1 MHEKHRELLLKT
13 AEGDI
18 VSFQKLYVAFCDRVF
33 NTAISHLQ
41 NQQDAEETTQDVFIE
56 IFRSAGNFKYD
67 STVSTWIYRIAVN
80 KCLDR
85 LRYQKRKK
93 RFALVASIF
102 GIDGSLKHD
111 KAGFE
116 HPGTTLENKDKS
128 VFIFKAIDLLP
139 EQQKTAFVLAFIEQL
154 PRQEIAD
161 VMNLSL
167 KATESLLQR
176 AKVSLRKEL
185 AVFYEQEKD

>member
-116 HPGTTLENKDKS
+116 HRELHSRTKTR
-128 VFIFKAIDLLP
+128 VFSF
-139 EQQKTAFVLAFIEQL
+139 
-154 PRQEIAD
+154 
-161 VMNLSL
+161 
-167 KATESLLQR
+167 
-176 AKVSLRKEL
+176 LRRLTYCPNNRKQHL
-185 AVFYEQEKD
+185 Y